1 MQRTIVREISTYDIF
16 CSFAYCLSL
25 PNLGIKYKFVR
36 TRKFFYHCIS
46 SAWNTLSQ
54 SRCLTN
60 IWCMKENENDTTIL
74 RDNTDSIIMK
84 QHKRRWMIDTN
95 AMICLYL
102 YLSLTRWTWVWVNSG
117 SWWWTGRP
125 GVLWFM
131 GSQRVGHNWVTE
143 LNWVSSWQGDNA
155 CSASHRLSSSA
166 FFSYRSS
173 LGRVLLSTESRTR
186 RCPMSVGA

>member
-1 MQRTIVREISTYDIF
+1 M
-16 CSFAYCLSL
+16 
-25 PNLGIKYKFVR
+25 R

-131 GSQRVGHNWVTE
+131 GSQRVGHDWVTE
-143 LNWVSSWQGDNA
+143 LNWMNYKAMVDWWFGGLVAKSCLTLWPPWTVVSLA
-155 CSASHRLSSSA
+155 PL
-166 FFSYRSS
+166 S
-173 LGRVLLSTESRTR
+173 LGFPR
-186 RCPMSVGA
+186 